1 MLGIKLQE
9 IANHTCL
16 HFQGTAGSRRDDVGV
31 CLSTPWRI
39 ARPRTITA
47 HLIDNSG
54 PVARW
59 WATRRRSTLN
69 ARHGGHRRSGAAR
82 SLPCGAAARPPRG
95 AEPKLR
101 GSATGWMMDW
111 KMTAA
116 VAGRPL
122 SGAGTARGPA
132 RTRTALSRHSGWEKD
147 MLSVEVLFQKLN
159 LPVQN
164 HNSSFICTAGSPSP
178 PTPASLPPRSGT
190 ISPMASTLR
199 KDDVEGG

>member
-16 HFQGTAGSRRDDVGV
+16 HFQ
-31 CLSTPWRI
+31 
-39 ARPRTITA
+39 
-47 HLIDNSG
+47 
-54 PVARW
+54 
-59 WATRRRSTLN
+59 
-69 ARHGGHRRSGAAR
+69 
-82 SLPCGAAARPPRG
+82 AAARPPRG

-101 GSATGWMMDW
+101 GSATDW